1 MTEFPIA
8 VVKRRQSNVQK
19 SVLHVQTTV
28 LLIKPIAFLDDLVAL
43 AIVVV
48 KAPYS
53 PVIRLRCVFLFL
65 AELA

>member
-8 VVKRRQSNVQK
+8 VMKRRQSNVQK
-19 SVLHVQTTV
+19 SVLQVQTTV
-28 LLIKPIAFLDDLVAL
+28 LLIEPIAFLDDLVAL
-43 AIVVV
+43 AIVVA